1 MEINSINKS
10 QQKYEENPLKNVN
23 KPITIVSMLINDLLC
38 FVSETMRLETG
49 GTSEQWCGVFQ
60 SPQTLLLC
68 CVLA

>member
-10 QQKYEENPLKNVN
+10 QQKYEKNPLKNVN

-49 GTSEQWCGVFQ
+49 GTSEQ
-60 SPQTLLLC
+60 
-68 CVLA
+68 